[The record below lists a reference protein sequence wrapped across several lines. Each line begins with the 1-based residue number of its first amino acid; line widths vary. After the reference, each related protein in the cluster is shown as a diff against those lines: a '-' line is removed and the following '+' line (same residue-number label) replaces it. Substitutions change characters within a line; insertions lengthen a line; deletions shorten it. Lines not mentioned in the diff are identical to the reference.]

1 LNGER
6 RVTRNK
12 WYKIEKLLPDAKVL
26 TQCISDEGGALQLE
40 VGKYFDGKGL
50 FDWIVTAYV
59 GCTYSYP
66 EYGIML
72 RYNEEHEL
80 DYLDEQREHVEML
93 LAICQANP
101 DTLEHVPYILRWLDK
116 NNRAGDQPGPE
127 GKLRL

>member
-1 LNGER
+1 MHTLKGTRVQNTGTPR
-6 RVTRNK
+6 RK
-12 WYKIEKLLPDAKVL
+12 EK
-26 TQCISDEGGALQLE
+26 Q
-40 VGKYFDGKGL
+40 L

-80 DYLDEQREHVEML
+80 DYLDEQRELVEKL
-93 LAICQANP
+93 LAICQGNP